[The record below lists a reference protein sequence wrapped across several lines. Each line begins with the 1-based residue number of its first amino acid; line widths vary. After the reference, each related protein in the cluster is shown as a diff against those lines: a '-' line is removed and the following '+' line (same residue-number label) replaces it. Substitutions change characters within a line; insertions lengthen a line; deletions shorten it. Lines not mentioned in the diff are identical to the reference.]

1 VRALLLLAL
10 ALPLGGQEICDLLL
24 KNGHVIDPANHR
36 DGRFDVAVIDGKIA
50 RVGQD
55 LPASHARIVVDAGQ
69 YYVTPGLVDLNTDF
83 DWVSSELGLKP
94 EAETIESGVTTAVDA
109 GSASWKTFEQFKKVV
124 IDHSRTR
131 LLAFLNVGNETDV
144 EAVAALAKKYPQV
157 IVGIRTNGAA
167 DLAVKAAELSRT
179 IVMADS
185 DSDRLRPGDIRTH
198 VYGRPTPKLEALLA
212 ARKRGVLY
220 DVGHGSNGFWFRIA
234 VPMIQQGFLPDS
246 ISSGIDRNSVMLSRA
261 TMIDTMSKLLNA
273 GMTLEQVI
281 ERSTVN
287 PARAIHRPDLGT
299 LGEGSIA
306 DIAMIEQQT
315 GKFGFLDSGHGKLIG
330 DKKLFCV
337 LTVRNGQV
345 VWDTEG
351 LSLPDA
357 TRAGPYTNF
366 K

>member
-1 VRALLLLAL
+1 VRALLILAL
-10 ALPLGGQEICDLLL
+10 ALPLGGQEIYDLLL

-36 DGRFDVAVIDGKIA
+36 DDRFDVAITGSKIV
-50 RVGQD
+50 RVGRD

-69 YYVTPGLVDLNTDF
+69 YYVTPGLIDINAHF
-83 DWVSSELGLKP
+83 NWIGSELGLKP
-94 EAETIESGVTTAVDA
+94 EAEILESGVTTAVDA
-109 GSASWKTFEQFKKVV
+109 GGSNSKNFEEFKKLV
-124 IDHSRTR
+124 IDHSRAR
-131 LLAFLNVGNETDV
+131 LLAFLNIENDAEVT
-144 EAVAALAKKYPQV
+144 AVAALAQKYPQA
-157 IVGIRTNGAA
+157 IVGIHTDAA
-167 DLAVKAAELSRT
+167 ILSAVRAAELSHT
-179 IVMADS
+179 VVIADS
-185 DSDRLRPGDIRTH
+185 SSSSLRPGDIRTH
-198 VYGRPTPKLEALLA
+198 VYSRSAPKLDELLA
-212 ARKRGVLY
+212 SRKQGVLF
-220 DVGHGSNGFWFRIA
+220 DVGHGSSGFWFPVAAPLMQR
-234 VPMIQQGFLPDS
+234 GFLPDS
-246 ISSGIDRNSVMLSRA
+246 ISSGMDRSSVTLPRA
-261 TMIDTMSKLLNA
+261 TMIDVMSKFLNI
-273 GMTLEQVI
+273 GMTLQQVI

-306 DIAMIEQQT
+306 DVAIIDQQT

-330 DKKLFCV
+330 DRKLACV